1 MSYSPKPAFVQP
13 SLWTYWETVHM
24 LLLGEGI
31 MRETA
36 TSAGS
41 WTGWRWGVSWLWLS
55 PTPKDLTWP
64 YPECTQTG
72 NTFSTSQ
79 VQEEIK
85 GTRLAERAALRWVA
99 LSPQGSQGAAF
110 LNMNAIDQESALLGA
125 CSCLRNPPA
134 TSQRSPKSNSR
145 YWALTPCCSS
155 EIQAKGFSGWMSSA
169 SENFHSDLLRK
180 TWPKHFW

>member
-13 SLWTYWETVHM
+13 SLRTYWETVHM

-31 MRETA
+31 VRETA

-41 WTGWRWGVSWLWLS
+41 WTGWRWAVSWLWLS

-79 VQEEIK
+79 AQEEIK
-85 GTRLAERAALRWVA
+85 GTRLAERATLRWVA

-134 TSQRSPKSNSR
+134 TSQRSPKSNSQILGTDSLLFIWNTSQR
-145 YWALTPCCSS
+145 FLC
-155 EIQAKGFSGWMSSA
+155 WMSSA

-180 TWPKHFW
+180 TWPKNFW